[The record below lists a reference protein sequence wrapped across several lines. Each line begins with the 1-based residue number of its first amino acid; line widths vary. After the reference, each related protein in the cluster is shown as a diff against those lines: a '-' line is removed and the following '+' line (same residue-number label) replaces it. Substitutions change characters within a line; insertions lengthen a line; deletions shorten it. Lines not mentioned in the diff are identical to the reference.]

1 MRIAGL
7 PKDVIGLYL
16 QDLFGGSQGAAA
28 YTEHGSRA
36 CTDLLQSIGTTSAS
50 RRYGNSGATII
61 SYALADEQGERIG
74 TVESGAICNFV
85 CRVKC
90 NQEMIDDLNVG
101 MSIRTKEGVRIFG
114 VNPFVAQLRTP
125 ELHLQQ
131 VLEVKV
137 KVRMNLGVGDYFVT
151 FGAWGG
157 YETMVYDRLVDVL
170 HFAVTGSPL
179 VSQTLVNMSPEYSMS
194 VLPNN

>member
-1 MRIAGL
+1 M
-7 PKDVIGLYL
+7 
-16 QDLFGGSQGAAA
+16 GSQGAAA
-28 YTEHGSRA
+28 NTEHGSRA
-36 CTDLLQSIGTTSAS
+36 CADLLQSISTTSAS
-50 RRYGNSGATII
+50 RRYGSSGATIV
-61 SYALADEQGERIG
+61 SYALTDEQGECIG

-101 MSIRTKEGVRIFG
+101 ITIRTKEGMRIFG
-114 VNPFVAQLRTP
+114 VNPLVAQLRTP

-131 VLEVKV
+131 VLEVKA
-137 KVRMNLGVGDYFVT
+137 KVRMNLGIGDYFAT

-157 YETMVYDRLVDVL
+157 YDTMMYDRLVDVL

-194 VLPNN
+194 VLPND